1 MECEILN
8 PFPEDYELIAL
19 FESEP
24 IVLDNEIPWYYNYLL
39 FKLIR
44 DGIILGLSME
54 PACNR
59 INIRMSNERQGT
71 LIEIGYESIRGIEIY
86 KDSFTE
92 GLLILLDDDDPNVT
106 LRLETKPN
114 IRLISTGD
122 MNFRM

>member
-1 MECEILN
+1 MN